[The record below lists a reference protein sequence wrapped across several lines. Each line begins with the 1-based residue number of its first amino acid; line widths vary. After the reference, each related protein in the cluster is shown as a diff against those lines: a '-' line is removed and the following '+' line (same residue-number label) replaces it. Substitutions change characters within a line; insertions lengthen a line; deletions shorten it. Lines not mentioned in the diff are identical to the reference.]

1 MIRLTEL
8 LIIAFG
14 VSVDAFAVSAG
25 GALCPASLS
34 RRACALR
41 AGLFFGGFQFLMPAI
56 GYFAASLMSN
66 TVHQI
71 DHWLAFALLLLVG
84 GKMIWEAFAEE
95 TEKDHCPMPG
105 KGEFFAVKNLFV
117 PAVATSLDALAVG
130 AGLAFAGRDLWLPA
144 ISMGV
149 VTGLVSALGVYLG
162 NKLRSVGQSKYLAIA
177 GGAAIILV
185 GVKILLDDLIF

>member
-1 MIRLTEL
+1 
-8 LIIAFG
+8 
-14 VSVDAFAVSAG
+14 
-25 GALCPASLS
+25 
-34 RRACALR
+34 
-41 AGLFFGGFQFLMPAI
+41 
-56 GYFAASLMSN
+56 
-66 TVHQI
+66 
-71 DHWLAFALLLLVG
+71 
-84 GKMIWEAFAEE
+84 
-95 TEKDHCPMPG
+95 MPG